1 MLDGR
6 ETHDSLG
13 SVDPRAL
20 TDSSPSAS
28 RAPLAASG
36 GASFFP
42 PCIDLR
48 GPSCRWCRVAVIV
61 PHACLHHSGPVA
73 DRAGGCMRFRGI
85 PRTCAEEVER
95 RIIRSDAQG
104 RAGS

>member
-1 MLDGR
+1 MLDSH

-36 GASFFP
+36 GAFFFP
-42 PCIDLR
+42 PCIDIR
-48 GPSCRWCRVAVIV
+48 GPNCRWCRAAVIV
-61 PHACLHHSGPVA
+61 PHACLHTSGPVA
-73 DRAGGCMRFRGI
+73 DLSGGCMRFRGI

-95 RIIRSDAQG
+95 RIIRSDEQR
-104 RAGS
+104 RARS